1 MERYKK
7 TSEVDELTRELLVT
21 MISKIYV
28 HEDKSLDIVFRFSN
42 ELEKMKEICEM
53 SRNVEADNEIAV

>member
-1 MERYKK
+1 MM
-7 TSEVDELTRELLVT
+7 V
-21 MISKIYV
+21 SKIYV

-53 SRNVEADNEIAV
+53 NRNMDVVNEMAV